1 VELGETDWYE
11 WLAECCRD
19 IANEARYLEGP
30 RAHALQGLHGDSMA
44 SLTGQDKRAL
54 KCVAACWELY
64 ASSDEAGGASAL
76 AAIKGLLRY
85 GMQRTAH
92 PHARALIARA
102 MDWSDVAKL
111 WPKVWPT

>member
-1 VELGETDWYE
+1 MELGETDWYE
-11 WLAECCRD
+11 WLEQCCLD
-19 IANEARYLEGP
+19 IANEAPYEGA
-30 RAHALQGLHGDSMA
+30 RANALRDLHGDSMA

-64 ASSDEAGGASAL
+64 ASSDEAGAASAL
-76 AAIKGLLRY
+76 AAVKALLRY
-85 GMQRTAH
+85 GMQRSAL